1 MKESRMK
8 KSSQPIEPGDYLPFN
23 RRLKATLAVKIKNI
37 LIHSKTI
44 GWNLA
49 LLSIGCVLCAIAVK
63 GILVPKQFL
72 AGGVT
77 GLALFGHY
85 LLPSLPIGLIYF
97 LLNIPLFVIGW
108 LFVGRRFFW
117 YSLAGMLIF
126 SAVIFAPCPVFP
138 VEDMILSALTAGI
151 VSGMGSGIILKSL
164 GSAGGLDV
172 LSVIL
177 FKRFAIRPGTTVMT
191 FHGLLLLV
199 ALFRLPMELVLYTLI
214 YFFINS
220 YFVNLVVIG
229 LSQRK
234 AIMIISSRWQ
244 EISRQIMD
252 KLQRGVTIMQAE
264 GGYTGQQLHVLYSVI
279 ALTELSRFK
288 EMIRKIDPQAFVVVT
303 ETLEVMGKGI
313 GNQPHW

>member
-1 MKESRMK
+1 ML
-8 KSSQPIEPGDYLPFN
+8 KSSQPKESVDDLSEA
-23 RRLKATLAVKIKNI
+23 RKAKPSLSIKIAKI
-37 LIHSKTI
+37 WIQSKTI
-44 GWNLA
+44 GWNLV
-49 LLSIGCVLCAIAVK
+49 LLSIGSLLCALAVK

-77 GLALFGHY
+77 GLALLSHY
-85 LLPSLPIGLIYF
+85 ALPSLPIGLIYF

-126 SAVIFAPCPVFP
+126 SAVIFAPYPVLP
-138 VEDMILSALTAGI
+138 IEDMILSALTAGI
-151 VSGMGSGIILKSL
+151 ISGVGSGIILKSL

-177 FKRFAIRPGTTVMT
+177 FKRFSIRPGITIMT
-191 FHGLLLLV
+191 FHGLLLFV
-199 ALFRLPMELVLYTLI
+199 AVFRLPLETVLYTLI
-214 YFFINS
+214 YFYINS
-220 YFVNLVVIG
+220 YFVNLVIIG

-244 EISRQIMD
+244 EISREIMD
-252 KLQRGVTIMQAE
+252 KLQRGVTIVQGE
-264 GGYTGQQLHVLYSVI
+264 GGYTGQQLHILYTVI
-279 ALTELSRFK
+279 TLTELSRFK
-288 EMIRKIDPQAFVVVT
+288 ELIRKIDPYAFVVVT
-303 ETLEVMGKGI
+303 ETLEVMGKRI